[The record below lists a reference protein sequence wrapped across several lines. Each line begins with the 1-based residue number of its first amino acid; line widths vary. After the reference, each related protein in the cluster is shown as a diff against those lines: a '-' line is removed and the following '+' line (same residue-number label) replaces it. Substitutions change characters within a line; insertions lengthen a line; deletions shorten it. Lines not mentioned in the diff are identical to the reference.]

1 MGVSLSMEKRGYT
14 YIDKIGKEIDQMIKE
29 GKTQREIAAFFGFK
43 DKTVI
48 HQYLKR
54 QRRKKER
61 VMAGILPKQRG
72 RLPKGYLPTEE
83 EKDNEINRLKMEIQ
97 LLRSFLQIAGRR

>member
-1 MGVSLSMEKRGYT
+1 MEKQRYT
-14 YIDKIGKEIDQMIKE
+14 HIDKLGKEIDQMLKE

-43 DKTVI
+43 DKTVV

-61 VMAGILPKQRG
+61 LMADILPKRRG
-72 RLPKGYLPTEE
+72 RLPKGYVPTEE
-83 EKDNEINRLKMEIQ
+83 EKDNEIKRLKMEIQ